1 MGYVIYVWSASHAC
15 IGTWNFWCRRVVDCC
30 CSNKI
35 FTCDFLALVYDGQ
48 TEGLYKQ
55 SPPKDPQ
62 QIAIENA
69 QSFLSKPDAVM
80 EPDAPINLLTLAQAS
95 DAQTATIGVVMLQDR
110 GYD

>member
-1 MGYVIYVWSASHAC
+1 MLLKQNFHMWFFGAGVWRS
-15 IGTWNFWCRRVVDCC
+15 
-30 CSNKI
+30 
-35 FTCDFLALVYDGQ
+35 DGSKAFAAPS
-48 TEGLYKQ
+48 TIQ

-80 EPDAPINLLTLAQAS
+80 EHDAPINLLTLAQAS